1 MSRGSRGRRLRA
13 ALPPYFAILP
23 GGLWLAIFFV
33 LPVFVML
40 SLSTQ
45 TGNLVDGFQQTFHFA
60 NYTNM
65 LSLYHVQLLRSLWY
79 GVVAT
84 LACILLS
91 YPMAYWIAFHGGRNK
106 STYLFLVLLPFFVT
120 FVLRTVA
127 WEFLLGDQGLVLSWL
142 KDTGVVGQDFHVLA
156 TTFAVIAGLVY
167 NYLPFMLLPIYV
179 ALERIEPALLEAS
192 SDLYAS
198 RRQTFL
204 RVVFPLTVPGIFA
217 GVLLTFVPVAS
228 DYVNATILG
237 GTGQTM
243 IGNIIETLYLTNSDY
258 PHASALSIML
268 MAVLLIGIFIYA
280 RVLGTRDL
288 MEAAA
293 A

>member
-1 MSRGSRGRRLRA
+1 VSRRSRGSRLRSA
-13 ALPPYFAILP
+13 AAPYIAILP

-45 TGNLVDGFQQTFHFA
+45 SGDLINGFQQTFDFS
-60 NYTNM
+60 NYSHM

-79 GVVAT
+79 VVAT
-84 LACILLS
+84 LACILLA

-142 KDTGVVGQDFHVLA
+142 KDIHVVGQNFHVLA

-198 RRQTFL
+198 RRETFF

-243 IGNIIETLYLTNSDY
+243 IGNIIQTLYLTNSDY
-258 PHASALSIML
+258 PDASALSIVL
-268 MAVLLIGIFIYA
+268 MAVLLVGIFIYA